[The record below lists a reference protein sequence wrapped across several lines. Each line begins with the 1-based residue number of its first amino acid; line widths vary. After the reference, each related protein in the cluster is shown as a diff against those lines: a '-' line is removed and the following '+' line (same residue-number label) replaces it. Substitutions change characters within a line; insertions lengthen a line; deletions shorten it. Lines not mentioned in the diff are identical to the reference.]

1 MKNILVLVGSLLL
14 LGLFLSATYTLPE
27 HQQAILVE
35 LGKVR
40 GTPITDAGL
49 HMKVPLIQDVRYF
62 EKRILQWDGERV
74 EIPTLDK
81 KFIWVDTSARW
92 RIKDALVFYR
102 SLRDVNN
109 AMMRMGTILDGS
121 VKDTVSRYRLLE
133 TVRNTN
139 DIFKDIENNKKAAEL
154 LLQVD
159 ASDTTLEEISSD
171 VDKIETGRE
180 KLSQLI
186 AEQAQ
191 KDLKNFGI
199 EIVDVQIRSVAYKEV
214 VEDKVYNRMISE
226 RMKIADKVR
235 SSGQGERAKILGQLD
250 LALKKVESEAYRKS
264 QEIRGKAESEAIDIF
279 AQALQSDTEFY
290 SFMKTLDTYKST
302 LGKKTAMMILS
313 TDNAFL
319 DLLNKGP

>member
-1 MKNILVLVGSLLL
+1 MKNMLVLVGSLLL
-14 LGLFLSATYTLPE
+14 LGLFLSSTYTLPE

-40 GTPITDAGL
+40 GIPVTDAGL
-49 HMKVPLIQDVRYF
+49 HMKLPIIQDVRYF
-62 EKRILQWDGERV
+62 EKRLLQWDGERV

-102 SLRDVNN
+102 SVRDVNN
-109 AMMRMGTILDGS
+109 AMMRMGTILDGI

-139 DIFKDIENNKKAAEL
+139 DIFEDIKHNKKEAEL

-186 AEQAQ
+186 AEQAH
-191 KDLKNFGI
+191 KDLQNFGI

-214 VEDKVYNRMISE
+214 VEEKVYNRMISE
-226 RMKIADKVR
+226 RMKIADKIR
-235 SSGQGERAKILGQLD
+235 SSGQGERAKILGQLE

-264 QEIRGKAESEAIDIF
+264 QEIRGKAESESIDIF

-290 SFMKTLDTYKST
+290 SFMKTLDTYKGT
-302 LGKKTAMMILS
+302 LGKKTSLILS

-319 DLLNKGP
+319 DLLHKGP

>member
-1 MKNILVLVGSLLL
+1 MKNIFVLAGSVIL
-14 LGLFLSATYTLPE
+14 LGLFLSSTYTLPE

-40 GTPITDAGL
+40 GVPVTDAGL
-49 HMKVPLIQDVRYF
+49 HMKVPIIQDVRYF

-139 DIFKDIENNKKAAEL
+139 DIFKDIEQNKKEAEL
-154 LLQVD
+154 LLKVD
-159 ASDTTLEEISSD
+159 PSDTTLEEISSD

-191 KDLKNFGI
+191 KDLKSFGI

-264 QEIRGKAESEAIDIF
+264 QEIRGKAESQAIDIF

-302 LGKKTAMMILS
+302 LGKKTSMILS

>member
-1 MKNILVLVGSLLL
+1 MKNMLVLVGSLLL
-14 LGLFLSATYTLPE
+14 LGLFLSSTYTLPE

-40 GTPITDAGL
+40 GIPVTDAGL
-49 HMKVPLIQDVRYF
+49 HMKLPIIQDVRYF
-62 EKRILQWDGERV
+62 EKRLLQWDGERV

-102 SLRDVNN
+102 SVRDVNN
-109 AMMRMGTILDGS
+109 AMMRMGTILDGI

-139 DIFKDIENNKKAAEL
+139 DIFEDIKHNKKEAEL

-186 AEQAQ
+186 AEQAH
-191 KDLKNFGI
+191 KDLQNFGI

-214 VEDKVYNRMISE
+214 VEEKVYNRMISE
-226 RMKIADKVR
+226 RMKIADKIR
-235 SSGQGERAKILGQLD
+235 SSGQGERAKILGQLE
-250 LALKKVESEAYRKS
+250 LALKKVESEAYRRS
-264 QEIRGKAESEAIDIF
+264 QEIRGKAKSESIDIF

-290 SFMKTLDTYKST
+290 SFMKTLDTYKGT
-302 LGKKTAMMILS
+302 LGKKTSLILS

-319 DLLNKGP
+319 DLLHKGP